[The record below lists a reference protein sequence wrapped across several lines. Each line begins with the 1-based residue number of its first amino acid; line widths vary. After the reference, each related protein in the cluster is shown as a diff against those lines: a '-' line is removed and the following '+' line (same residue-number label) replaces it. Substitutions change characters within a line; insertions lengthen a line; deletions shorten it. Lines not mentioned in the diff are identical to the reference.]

1 MYEPA
6 FEPLVTRI
14 ILPVV
19 VLTLLVVCELGFDF
33 VILTRAVSGFLG
45 VMVFLLTLVL
55 TYVSTSSLS
64 TSETSPSL
72 FGYLGDVDAVDRVLD
87 LLLDL
92 VEVPTEEMESSGFT
106 VLSEKELSSSIVI
119 TLIWVVILELFFD
132 VLFS

>member
-1 MYEPA
+1 
-6 FEPLVTRI
+6 
-14 ILPVV
+14 
-19 VLTLLVVCELGFDF
+19 
-33 VILTRAVSGFLG
+33 
-45 VMVFLLTLVL
+45 MVFLLTLVL

-64 TSETSPSL
+64 TSETPSSL

>member
-33 VILTRAVSGFLG
+33 VLLIRAVSGFLG

>member
-64 TSETSPSL
+64 TSETPSSL